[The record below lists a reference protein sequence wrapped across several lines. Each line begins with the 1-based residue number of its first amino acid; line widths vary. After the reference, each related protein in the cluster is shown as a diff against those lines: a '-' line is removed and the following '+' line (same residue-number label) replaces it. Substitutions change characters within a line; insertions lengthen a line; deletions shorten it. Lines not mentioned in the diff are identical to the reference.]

1 MLEAYLVPIAIFIVL
16 GLIAGLLLSVASKK
30 LAVEV
35 DERVGKVRECLPGA
49 NCGACGYAGCDE
61 YAVALIEKNEKIT
74 PREACGEKYHFI
86 SEWKADFF

>member
-35 DERVGKVRECLPGA
+35 DESLNKV
-49 NCGACGYAGCDE
+49 
-61 YAVALIEKNEKIT
+61 K
-74 PREACGEKYHFI
+74 
-86 SEWKADFF
+86 